1 MAGLVSLP
9 CSSSSLRM
17 PPTPIRTTASI
28 GRHQRRRA
36 RWYQRCATNAIT
48 PPPPPHRQHHR
59 PTRQHLPRPM
69 VPFYQQAQGPVT
81 VDQRAMVLAVW
92 WRWWCDGVGGAPLV
106 PTSAPTLVTPD
117 RRGGAYGSGGHA
129 KRGRRTRERDKAR
142 H

>member
-59 PTRQHLPRPM
+59 PLVYCHRSLGLLIKRNHRTRQMLT
-69 VPFYQQAQGPVT
+69 G
-81 VDQRAMVLAVW
+81 RAMVLAVW